1 MDIVG
6 VIYGRLNVL
15 LVVKI
20 AASAKTVV
28 KIIRSTKSDRWVIS
42 KMLKK
47 DAAENLSLKI
57 GVDRILCNYISGYR
71 DNNVD

>member
-47 DAAENLSLKI
+47 DAAENLSWK
-57 GVDRILCNYISGYR
+57 
-71 DNNVD
+71 

>member
-42 KMLKK
+42 KMLQK
-47 DAAENLSLKI
+47 DAAENLSWK
-57 GVDRILCNYISGYR
+57 
-71 DNNVD
+71 